1 MSFCPSPSSKVVLK
15 EAQTIR
21 TSEGLAPDPVWR
33 VRAFRVTKRAARWVV
48 RWMIM
53 RDWCE
58 KYKHDVGVLYW
69 LEHNPP
75 PAEWTGSVLEW
86 AFTEMSI

>member
-1 MSFCPSPSSKVVLK
+1 
-15 EAQTIR
+15 
-21 TSEGLAPDPVWR
+21 
-33 VRAFRVTKRAARWVV
+33 
-48 RWMIM
+48 M

-58 KYKHDVGVLYW
+58 KYKHDAGVLYR

>member
-1 MSFCPSPSSKVVLK
+1 VPGGLKKLQAFAGNPQCSPVHRGYCPAERPKAALMIK
-15 EAQTIR
+15 
-21 TSEGLAPDPVWR
+21 R
-33 VRAFRVTKRAARWVV
+33 VARSVM

-58 KYKHDVGVLYW
+58 KYKDDARVIYW

-75 PAEWTGSVLEW
+75 PAEWTGSALEW
-86 AFTEMSI
+86 AFIEI